1 MVRSPS
7 GYSTR
12 SAYSRV
18 QSSGAR
24 TPIDPYSP
32 RASISTFH
40 LQHLLESLEMDQ
52 YDTFGLEELRDGFF
66 DATFYRSTALH
77 GSEDEDEDDDS
88 TFVVNFGRFLRKTMR
103 AQLEDCKY
111 FFTTT
116 FGTREGIHL
125 AKSFLGY
132 FITYILCL
140 IPKTQ
145 PLLGK
150 YSYWATIAA
159 LINHAGRTVGAQI
172 DGTVGCIVGG
182 ALGLGVGA
190 LSLEVASS
198 TAVSRAAYGG
208 ILAAF
213 LVPILGIFSWIRCG
227 VLRFYQAM
235 ITAGLALIFLS
246 LVGTQDIGQTG
257 KWRRSVIREFA
268 IPWMIGLGICLVVNM
283 CLYPETGGRAV
294 AYAHL
299 EMPQSF
305 LILSS
310 SVFVETDRTIT
321 ITCISLTQ

>member
-1 MVRSPS
+1 
-7 GYSTR
+7 
-12 SAYSRV
+12 
-18 QSSGAR
+18 
-24 TPIDPYSP
+24 
-32 RASISTFH
+32 
-40 LQHLLESLEMDQ
+40 MDQ

-77 GSEDEDEDDDS
+77 GSEEDDEDDDS
-88 TFVVNFGRFLRKTMR
+88 TFVVNLGRFVRNAIR
-103 AQLEDCKY
+103 AQLEDCKS

-116 FGTREGIHL
+116 FGSRAGIHL

-145 PLLGK
+145 EFLGE

-172 DGTVGCIVGG
+172 DGTVSCIAGG
-182 ALGLGVGA
+182 ALGLGVGTLA
-190 LSLEVASS
+190 LEVASS

-213 LVPILGIFSWIRCG
+213 VLPILGIFSWIRCG
-227 VLRFYQAM
+227 VLRFYQTM

-246 LVGTQDIGQTG
+246 LVGTEDIGQTG
-257 KWRRSVIREFA
+257 EWRRSIVREFA
-268 IPWMIGLGICLVVNM
+268 IPWLIGLGISLLVNI
-283 CLYPETGGRAV
+283 CLYPETVDRTV

-299 EMPQSF
+299 AMPQSF
-305 LILSS
+305 LI
-310 SVFVETDRTIT
+310 VFECFLLERIGP
-321 ITCISLTQ
+321 